1 MPPAYFW
8 SSYAPELGLSNKGI
22 PLEQARATLRKY
34 QLDVDGA
41 TAAGE
46 LAAEREPEGEK
57 EEGEGDA
64 LFQPADGELELLV
77 SLDVLQ
83 RVTNTGSN
91 RLNESRLCKGTL
103 FAELSYLYNK
113 HTPNAFIAVCCD
125 DVADLVVTA
134 TVVGVRSGGHAQ
146 GSTEEDSVLS
156 VWSNRAS
163 ADGSLV
169 FQQYLAGHRSTV
181 VTLTPFA
188 CAGARCLLS
197 AGKDRQLRVWRLG
210 TDGLYEADAVASK
223 AHARIVWSSCCVG
236 ARGAEAWLAT
246 GSRDATVKLWRYD
259 GEARE
264 LSVGEDGGDE
274 V

>member
-1 MPPAYFW
+1 M
-8 SSYAPELGLSNKGI
+8 
-22 PLEQARATLRKY
+22 
-34 QLDVDGA
+34 DGA

-113 HTPNAFIAVCCD
+113 HTPNTFIAVCCD

-134 TVVGVRSGGHAQ
+134 TVVGVRGAGHAQ

-156 VWSNRAS
+156 VWSNHAS

-197 AGKDRQLRVWRLG
+197 ASKDRQLRVWRLG
-210 TDGLYEADAVASK
+210 ADGLYEADAVTSK